1 MLRLINCN
9 HAILKIP
16 ALLCVLLCIRSV
28 LHSLVF
34 YTHHMWFT
42 LGNYHNFASK
52 SACNKCGGP
61 TTAEQAA
68 ATETVKN
75 WPGGVNPASLRPGA
89 PLTHSSVME
98 STVCFHRIGH
108 VETMHD

>member
-1 MLRLINCN
+1 M
-9 HAILKIP
+9 
-16 ALLCVLLCIRSV
+16 
-28 LHSLVF
+28 
-34 YTHHMWFT
+34 
-42 LGNYHNFASK
+42 
-52 SACNKCGGP
+52 
-61 TTAEQAA
+61 TAEQAA

-89 PLTHSSVME
+89 PLTHNVMME